1 MAAMNVVDGKF
12 MMKGGVR
19 DTLFGLIG
27 TTKANMMTRSLG
39 GLVEHTPS
47 GPKPSGIKREKVADM
62 TERSIGGPNKTVIP
76 GSHHGMSPY
85 PGQFMARQGKMV

>member
-27 TTKANMMTRSLG
+27 KTQSNMMTRTLG

>member
-12 MMKGGVR
+12 MMKGGVK

-27 TTKANMMTRSLG
+27 KTISQLPTRSLG

-47 GPKPSGIKREKVADM
+47 GPKPSGLKKEKVADV

-85 PGQFMARQGKMV
+85 PGQFMARRGPMV